1 MSRFSISL
9 PVAVVALILISSV
22 PVPQRASSNGI
33 PIQHVVVIVQENH
46 SFDNYFGT
54 YPGANGLPP
63 GVALPAKP
71 NGTASVKPFPLNSD
85 VPPRDICHSWG
96 CAHAEFDGGKMDGFV
111 YTAASVMTMGYFDY
125 HQIPYYW
132 DYASQYVLM
141 DNYFSSVA
149 GPSLPNHLYLVAG
162 QSGGIVT
169 NDRPATLS
177 FPSVLDELQTSGV
190 SWRYYA
196 QVYASGWNPLPIFKS
211 LIPNASLTKGIGDTS
226 TFPSDIVAGT
236 LPSVSWVMPQDEK
249 VSEHPPQNVT
259 AGQDW
264 VVGLVNQIMR
274 SQYWWSTAVFIT
286 WDDYGGWY
294 DHVPPPQV
302 DKYGYGFRVPCLIIS
317 PYAKRGFIDPTLADH
332 SSILK
337 FIETLFNL
345 QPLAARDAAAS
356 NLMEAFD
363 FSQKARA
370 PLILP
375 GSYLPEHYPLTPL
388 TSPPNTGKAAADAK
402 ATGSTILSTS
412 QPISG
417 GDLESSLVLAV
428 VALGVVAA
436 LRRFGRWRW

>member
-1 MSRFSISL
+1 
-9 PVAVVALILISSV
+9 
-22 PVPQRASSNGI
+22 
-33 PIQHVVVIVQENH
+33 
-46 SFDNYFGT
+46 
-54 YPGANGLPP
+54 
-63 GVALPAKP
+63 
-71 NGTASVKPFPLNSD
+71 
-85 VPPRDICHSWG
+85 
-96 CAHAEFDGGKMDGFV
+96 MDGFV
-111 YTAASVMTMGYFDY
+111 YTAASATTMGYFDY

-141 DNYFSSVA
+141 DNYFSSVQ
-149 GPSLPNHLYLVAG
+149 GPSLPNHLYLIAG
-162 QSGGIVT
+162 QAGGIVT
-169 NDRPATLS
+169 NDRSATLR
-177 FPSVLDELQTSGV
+177 FPSIFDELQTSGV

-196 QVYASGWNPLPIFKS
+196 QLYASGWNPLPVFKS
-211 LIPNASLTKGIGDTS
+211 FVKNVSLTKGIGDTS
-226 TFPSDIVAGT
+226 TFPSDIVGGK

-249 VSEHPPQNVT
+249 VSEHSPQNVT

-264 VVGLVNQIMR
+264 VVGLVDQIMR
-274 SQYWWSTAVFIT
+274 SQYWRSTAVFIT

-302 DKYGYGFRVPCLIIS
+302 DKYGYGFRVPCLVIS

-388 TSPPNTGKAAADAK
+388 TSPPKTGKAAADAK

-428 VALGVVAA
+428 VVLGVVAA

>member
-1 MSRFSISL
+1 LSRFSNSL

-46 SFDNYFGT
+46 SFDHYFGI
-54 YPGANGLPP
+54 YPGASGLPP

-71 NGTASVKPFPLNSD
+71 NGTASVKPFPLNSG
-85 VPPRDICHSWG
+85 VPPGDICHSWG
-96 CAHAEFDGGKMDGFV
+96 CAHAEFDGGKMDSFV

-169 NDRPATLS
+169 NDRPATLR
-177 FPSVLDELQTSGV
+177 FPSILDELQTSGV
-190 SWRYYA
+190 SWGYYA

-211 LIPNASLTKGIGDTS
+211 LITNDSLMKGIGDTS

-264 VVGLVNQIMR
+264 VVGLVDQIMR

-302 DKYGYGFRVPCLIIS
+302 DKYGYGFRVPCLIVS
-317 PYAKRGFIDPTLADH
+317 PCAKRGFIDPTLADH

-388 TSPPNTGKAAADAK
+388 TSPPKTGTAAADAK

-428 VALGVVAA
+428 VVLGVVAA

>member
-1 MSRFSISL
+1 M
-9 PVAVVALILISSV
+9 ILISSV
-22 PVPQRASSNGI
+22 SVPQRASSSGI
-33 PIQHVVVIVQENH
+33 PIQHVIVIVQENH
-46 SFDNYFGT
+46 TFDNYFGT

-63 GVALPAKP
+63 GVALPAEP
-71 NGTASVKPFPLNSD
+71 NGTASVKPFPLNRD
-85 VPPRDICHSWG
+85 VPPRDVCHSWG

-111 YTAASVMTMGYFDY
+111 FTAGSVTTMGYFDY

-169 NDRPATLS
+169 NDHDTTLS
-177 FPSVLDELQTSGV
+177 FPSIFDELQSSGV

-196 QVYASGWNPLPIFKS
+196 QQYASGWNPLPVFKS
-211 LIPNASLTKGIGDTS
+211 FVANPSLMKGIGDTS
-226 TFPSDIVAGT
+226 ALASDIVAGK
-236 LPSVSWVMPQDEK
+236 LPSVIYVMPQDER
-249 VSEHPPQNVT
+249 VSEHSPQNVT

-264 VVGLVNQIMR
+264 VVGLVDQIMQSQFWR
-274 SQYWWSTAVFIT
+274 SSAVFIT

-317 PYAKRGFIDPTLADH
+317 PYAKQGFIDPTLADH

-337 FIETLFNL
+337 FIETVFNL
-345 QPLAARDAAAS
+345 RPLAARDAAAS
-356 NLMEAFD
+356 NLLEAFD
-363 FSQKARA
+363 FSQTPRA

-375 GSYLPEHYPLTPL
+375 GSYLAEHYPLTSL
-388 TSPPNTGKAAADAK
+388 ASPPKTVQAAADAK
-402 ATGSTILSTS
+402 STGSTILSIS

-417 GDLESSLVLAV
+417 GDLGSSLVLAIAV
-428 VALGVVAA
+428 LGVVAA

>member
-1 MSRFSISL
+1 MSRLSL
-9 PVAVVALILISSV
+9 FLQVTVVALILISSV
-22 PVPQRASSNGI
+22 PVAQRASSNGV

-54 YPGANGLPP
+54 YPDANGLPP

-71 NGTASVKPFPLNSD
+71 NGTASVKPFPLNND

-169 NDRPATLS
+169 NDRPTRLG
-177 FPSVLDELQTSGV
+177 FPSIFDELQTSGV

-196 QVYASGWNPLPIFKS
+196 QLYASGWNPLPIFKS
-211 LIPNASLTKGIGDTS
+211 FVPNASLTKG
-226 TFPSDIVAGT
+226 
-236 LPSVSWVMPQDEK
+236 MQDL
-249 VSEHPPQNVT
+249 
-259 AGQDW
+259 
-264 VVGLVNQIMR
+264 VVGLVDQIMR
-274 SQYWWSTAVFIT
+274 SQYWRSTAVFIT

-345 QPLAARDAAAS
+345 QPIAARDAAAS

-428 VALGVVAA
+428 VVLGVVAA